1 MKRFNFKKNNSLC
14 VKIVSVFIAGLL
26 FLPVFSQAPKVQYLF
41 NTTFN
46 NDSVKDESGNGY
58 NAKLVDGAKI
68 KKSGR
73 FGLLQTGASSGYVDL
88 TAKTGQ
94 LIASLSDFTISTY
107 LYIDPSVVL
116 SNNGNFVWT
125 FSNSANI
132 LSSAKGCMFY
142 SAKESR
148 FAICT
153 TNYSTEKVVSIG
165 AESAKGTW
173 KHIAYTQ
180 SGQTGSVYIDGVLQK
195 TGTINL
201 LPSRLGA
208 TPYNYLCKSSY
219 AGDQLLL
226 NSMLYDFRIYN
237 SALNSA
243 QIAALSIDR
252 AALDTTTY
260 NEQVDSVLT
269 NLSPGNLS
277 ALTSNLTLPVN
288 GDYATVI
295 QWASSNTAVI
305 SNSGVVFRPA
315 AGSPNAVVTLTA
327 TVSRNFISKT
337 KTFTAT
343 VLPYYSDRFSVETDS
358 AHLELTGHLNNLR
371 SALSLPSTGNE
382 GSVISWSSDKP
393 AVLSSTG
400 AIVSRPAHGSGNTKV
415 TLTATL
421 KKGQATVYKT
431 FNIYVAE
438 DEGYSAYL
446 FAYFTGNSGNQEAI
460 RFAVS
465 DDGFTFKALNN
476 NNPILSSAAIS
487 SSGGVRD
494 PHILRGENNDY
505 YMVVT
510 DMVSALGWNSNRAMV
525 LLKSTNLT
533 DWSSSVVNIPN
544 TYPEY
549 AAADRVWAPQS
560 IYDPVAQKYMI
571 YFSMKLGSSDTDKIY
586 YAYANSSFTAL
597 ETAPKLLFDNG
608 GLSTIDADIVLKDGV
623 YNMFFKTEG
632 NGNGIK
638 KATSNDLTKG
648 YVLYDKYLQSTGNA
662 VEGGCVYRMYNSDN
676 WILMY
681 DMYTSGAYQFT
692 ISPDLINFSVV
703 PNDVSFDFTPRHGTI
718 IPITLAEKQRLNSKW
733 GVTNIV
739 ASPLQSAMS
748 VYPNP
753 ATKYINLT
761 TGNIPDS
768 ELHFSIY
775 DYSGKKVQEGN
786 ISQELKSIN
795 VSSLSPGLYTI
806 RCSNTHENFASKF
819 IKK

>member
-1 MKRFNFKKNNSLC
+1 M
-14 VKIVSVFIAGLL
+14 FIAGLL
-26 FLPVFSQAPKVQYLF
+26 FLPVFSQAPKVQYRF
-41 NTTFN
+41 NTILN
-46 NDSVKDESGNGY
+46 NDSIKDESGNGY
-58 NAKLVDGAKI
+58 NAKLMDGAKI

-73 FGLLQTGASSGYVDL
+73 FGLLQTGVNSGYVDL

-116 SNNGNFVWT
+116 TNNGNFVWT

-148 FAICT
+148 FAICS
-153 TNYSTEKVVSIG
+153 TNYTTEKVVSIG

-201 LPSRLGA
+201 LPSQLG
-208 TPYNYLCKSSY
+208 TTTYNYLCKSSY

-237 SALNSA
+237 SALNAS

-252 AALDTTTY
+252 SALDTTTY
-260 NEQVDSVLT
+260 NEQVDSVLSH
-269 NLSPGNLS
+269 LSPGNLS
-277 ALTSNLTLPVN
+277 ALTSNLTLPVS

-315 AGSPNAVVTLTA
+315 AGSPNAIVTLTA

-343 VLPYYSDRFSVETDS
+343 VIPYYSDRFSVETDS

-371 SALSLPSTGNE
+371 SALSLPSVGNE
-382 GSVISWSSDKP
+382 GSAISWSSDKP

-400 AIVSRPAHGSGNTKV
+400 AIVSRPEHWSGNARV

-421 KKGQATVYKT
+421 KKGQATSYKY
-431 FNIYVAE
+431 FSVYVAE

-460 RFAVS
+460 RFALS

-525 LLKSTNLT
+525 LLKSNNLT
-533 DWSSSVVNIPN
+533 DWSSAVVNIPN

-597 ETAPKLLFDNG
+597 ESAPKLLFDNG

-703 PNDVSFDFTPRHGTI
+703 PNAVSFDFTPRHGTI

-739 ASPLQSAMS
+739 ASPLQSAINI
-748 VYPNP
+748 YPNP
-753 ATKYINLT
+753 ATDYINIS

-768 ELHFSIY
+768 EMHFNIY

-786 ISQELKSIN
+786 ISQVLKTID
-795 VSSLSPGLYTI
+795 VSSLISGLYTI
-806 RCSNTHENFASKF
+806 RCGNTQENFVAKF